1 MVLVNQ
7 SGMTAWNH
15 ILSKLLLFASYIMNI
30 LERSIP
36 LKIWKRVFRGQISKN
51 IKCTAL
57 KAQNWATLKGQCL
70 RRVKI
75 GLFNVSPDVIHTRV
89 SALCKSA
96 CVSEHLPH
104 TRTVLSYSP
113 TIWFNTVC
121 RKYWSTCCNAT
132 VADQHGGGGQQQMI
146 TTRCHSHYSDLT
158 ADWAVLGSSSDVW
171 GEKKILEESTATT
184 EQHSHDHNECQRT
197 ACLLVWATDVQDGD
211 GWCLCSIFDL
221 SVKAVCLGVTKNG
234 IWKSKNSLTSTTV
247 MTASRARAYKTSTII
262 RSGRS
267 WPRERQSRSGQRG
280 LANESWPEL
289 ARIGGNKLRLGR
301 MQTGRD
307 RLRAEVARVERQKE
321 RQETHL
327 VWKRGG
333 EKKQETAPVPP
344 STPPPVLKQSSN
356 GCVYR
361 PSILLPLSTQRFE
374 DRRRKKKKKKKRV
387 Y

>member
-75 GLFNVSPDVIHTRV
+75 GLFNVSPDAIHTRV

-132 VADQHGGGGQQQMI
+132 VADQHGGGQQQMI

-247 MTASRARAYKTSTII
+247 MTASWARAYKTSTII

-267 WPRERQSRSGQRG
+267 WPR
-280 LANESWPEL
+280 
-289 ARIGGNKLRLGR
+289 
-301 MQTGRD
+301 
-307 RLRAEVARVERQKE
+307 
-321 RQETHL
+321 
-327 VWKRGG
+327 
-333 EKKQETAPVPP
+333 
-344 STPPPVLKQSSN
+344 
-356 GCVYR
+356 
-361 PSILLPLSTQRFE
+361 
-374 DRRRKKKKKKKRV
+374 
-387 Y
+387 